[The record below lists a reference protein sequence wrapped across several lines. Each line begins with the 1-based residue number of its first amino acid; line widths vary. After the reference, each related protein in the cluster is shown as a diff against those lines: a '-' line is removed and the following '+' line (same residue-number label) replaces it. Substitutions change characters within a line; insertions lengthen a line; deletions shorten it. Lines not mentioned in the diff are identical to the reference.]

1 MVITITLFTVKFI
14 FVSQELKK
22 QNKIAGTK
30 FVLLPLSRKM
40 IRWFKKT
47 YLHKPIKILE
57 FLSRGKIEECLPW
70 FQNISLLS
78 AINHVQAESRI
89 KQDISYMLVLFVL

>member
-40 IRWFKKT
+40 IR
-47 YLHKPIKILE
+47 
-57 FLSRGKIEECLPW
+57 
-70 FQNISLLS
+70 
-78 AINHVQAESRI
+78 
-89 KQDISYMLVLFVL
+89 